1 LQITG
6 KSKKKKTIDLDV
18 KFKYVVHQ
26 VEDLKFA
33 SFKISELE
41 KLATE
46 HEWKNK
52 YSGYHTTYSVLAYIF
67 ISIDMK
73 YGLYKLVRF
82 LFPYCKTNTALKA
95 IAASTKEHLGLTTE
109 AP

>member
-1 LQITG
+1 M
-6 KSKKKKTIDLDV
+6 
-18 KFKYVVHQ
+18 KFKHVVHQ
-26 VEDLKFA
+26 VEESA

-41 KLATE
+41 KL
-46 HEWKNK
+46 K

-67 ISIDMK
+67 ISIDMI
-73 YGLYKLVRF
+73 YGLRF